1 MSIQKTKGKSQPI
14 PVKKRSAQAAAA
26 RSSSVL
32 SVDKPSI
39 SSIPSGSRVVGET
52 VSAHLSEYVDRAFRI
67 PIFLSTTNS
76 LNSLQQQFLD
86 RLIQEI
92 EEALLFPRTLPESEQ
107 YPETILTSIR
117 RLVMSSYGLLA
128 INFRR
133 FYAQFIK
140 SNVGPAPTTTP
151 FWEGSVYL
159 QIEPSMAFQFGL
171 PILLVR
177 ERGTDVGNGIWAGG
191 ITPLNIFVEWDSDN
205 QSVED
210 FFSSVQWREVLANW
224 AAEVRTNYYL
234 RTEPTF
240 GPIK

>member
-1 MSIQKTKGKSQPI
+1 MSIQKTKGKSLPI
-14 PVKKRSAQAAAA
+14 PVKRRSAQSAAV
-26 RSSSVL
+26 RFSSVL

-39 SSIPSGSRVVGET
+39 SSLPSGSRPAGET
-52 VSAHLSEYVDRAFRI
+52 VSAYLSEYVDRAFRI

-76 LNSLQQQFLD
+76 LNSLQQEFLD

-191 ITPLNIFVEWDSDN
+191 ITPLNIFIEWDSDN

-240 GPIK
+240 GPCN